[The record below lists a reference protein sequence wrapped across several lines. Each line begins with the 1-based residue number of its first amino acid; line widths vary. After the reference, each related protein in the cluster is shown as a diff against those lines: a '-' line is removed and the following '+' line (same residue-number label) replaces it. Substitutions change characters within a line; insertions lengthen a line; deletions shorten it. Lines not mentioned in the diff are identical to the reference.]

1 MKQTDVHLRRKWDI
15 QAADGMLKSLMLL
28 KQVPEANMSQVTDM
42 GTIVQDTLLPG
53 LLEAHNF
60 SQVQLDEA
68 MRRLEDCNTALE
80 TGLAAQVTPLETL
93 TGEAKFNHTTCREA
107 QKLLKENM
115 TTMCDLL
122 SSFLTNSLFPTLGE
136 SPELP
141 QARTDFHQYEILAPE
156 FVVKDRA
163 CNESTAL
170 YEAKVLVCDGLQAAY
185 QSDFCE
191 FRQSLLSV
199 KSTYEQCYTDNRDD
213 YTSLWDEL
221 QEQVVKWKAEYT
233 SIKKIE
239 CYLQVWLSDAN
250 VNTVNATSA
259 TWCEEHTPDTSSM
272 DILPLVLDVPDPVEV
287 DTSMVEEY
295 PGTPGFP
302 SFAYT
307 NPEIS
312 YNHDISSCIS
322 ETPTTPAPTTA
333 PTPAISGGDE
343 YGLD

>member
-1 MKQTDVHLRRKWDI
+1 MF
-15 QAADGMLKSLMLL
+15 KSFMAL
-28 KQVPEANMSQVTDM
+28 KQSPGTYNMSQVTNM
-42 GTIVQDTLLPG
+42 GDIVADTLLPG

-60 SQVQLDEA
+60 SQAQLNA
-68 MRRLEDCNTALE
+68 SYLRLEGCDTALIAGM
-80 TGLAAQVTPLETL
+80 TTVTPLQTTTE
-93 TGEAKFNHTTCREA
+93 EAKYNHTTCREE
-107 QKLLKENM
+107 QKTLKENM

-122 SSFLTNSLFPTLGE
+122 SSFLTNSLFPTLGT

-141 QARTDFHQYEILAPE
+141 KARTDLHQYEILAPE

-199 KSTYEQCYTDNRDD
+199 KGTYEQCYTDERDD

-312 YNHDISSCIS
+312 YNHDISACIS
-322 ETPTTPAPTTA
+322 VTPTTPAPTQE
-333 PTPAISGGDE
+333 ISGGDG
-343 YGLD
+343 YGLE